1 MPRLVIKLGTSTVTA
16 AGGEP
21 SPVLAEYARLC
32 ADLQARGWSP
42 VIVTSGA
49 VGAGRTALD
58 LAGKKLSLI
67 EKQAAAAIG
76 QGRLMETYR
85 HLFDNVGLTV
95 AQILLGRADLSDRGR
110 CNNARHTLEF
120 LLKADVVPLVNEN
133 DTVATDE
140 LKFGDNDLL
149 SALVANLIGAE
160 RLIIM
165 TDTGGLYT
173 ADPRIDP
180 AATLV
185 TEVAQVTPELLGT
198 AGESRSGVGT
208 GGMASKLMA
217 ARIASE
223 GGVRVT
229 ISNGQNP
236 GTILDLLDGA
246 AIGTTVLPAPSRRE
260 SRKSWIAYGVVPG
273 GRIVVD
279 DGAAQAMLRD
289 GRSLL
294 PVGIRRVDG
303 EFEAGD
309 VVQVCKGDGTEI
321 GRGVVAMDAG
331 DLQRVIGCSTAEIR
345 KRLGGDAPDEAI
357 HRDDLALTLVEV
369 MS

>member
-16 AGGEP
+16 NGGEP
-21 SPVLAEYARLC
+21 SPVLAAYARLC
-32 ADLQARGWSP
+32 ADLKARGWSP

-58 LAGKKLSLI
+58 LVGKKLTLI
-67 EKQAAAAIG
+67 EKQAAAAVG

-85 HLFDNVGLTV
+85 HHFDAVGLTV
-95 AQILLGRADLSDRGR
+95 AQILLGRADLSDRGH

-173 ADPRIDP
+173 ADPRLDP

-185 TEVAQVTPELLGT
+185 TEVAQVTPDLLAT

-229 ISNGQNP
+229 ISNGQAP
-236 GTILDLLDGA
+236 ATILDLLDGQ
-246 AIGTTVLPAPSRRE
+246 AIGTTVLPAASRRE
-260 SRKSWIAYGVVPG
+260 GRKSWIAYGVVPG

-303 EFEAGD
+303 EFEAGE
-309 VVQVCKGDGTEI
+309 VVQVCRADGAEI
-321 GRGVVAMDAG
+321 GRGLVALDAV
-331 DLQRVIGCSTAEIR
+331 DLQRVIGCSTAEVR
-345 KRLGGDAPDEAI
+345 KRLGGDAPEEAI

-369 MS
+369 LS